1 MNVDNL
7 DHLVLTVQN
16 ITATCAFYQE
26 LLGMDVVHF
35 GPGRTALQFG
45 QQKLNLHE
53 VGKEFE
59 PKALHPI
66 PGSANLCFLTSIPLE
81 HHHGKTLPGHHGTR
95 RAMYAYT
102 LPSYPFRHG
111 EQGSMNY

>member
-1 MNVDNL
+1 MDAFSEGRLMNVDNL

-45 QQKLNLHE
+45 
-53 VGKEFE
+53 
-59 PKALHPI
+59 
-66 PGSANLCFLTSIPLE
+66 
-81 HHHGKTLPGHHGTR
+81 
-95 RAMYAYT
+95 
-102 LPSYPFRHG
+102 
-111 EQGSMNY
+111 

>member
-53 VGKEFE
+53 VGKEVE

-81 HHHGKTLPGHHGTR
+81 HHHG
-95 RAMYAYT
+95 
-102 LPSYPFRHG
+102 
-111 EQGSMNY
+111 

>member
-1 MNVDNL
+1 MHVDNL

-66 PGSANLCFLTSIPLE
+66 QAQPTSVFSHPYLLSTITDRLFLVIMVRVKRCMHILCLLIPSDTGSK
-81 HHHGKTLPGHHGTR
+81 GR
-95 RAMYAYT
+95 
-102 LPSYPFRHG
+102 
-111 EQGSMNY
+111 

>member
-1 MNVDNL
+1 MDAFSEGRLMNVDNL

-16 ITATCAFYQE
+16 ITAAFAFYQE

-45 QQKLNLHE
+45 HQKLNLHE

-66 PGSANLCFLTSIPLE
+66 PGSADLRFLTSMPLE
-81 HHHGKTLPGHHGTR
+81 HHHG
-95 RAMYAYT
+95 
-102 LPSYPFRHG
+102 
-111 EQGSMNY
+111 